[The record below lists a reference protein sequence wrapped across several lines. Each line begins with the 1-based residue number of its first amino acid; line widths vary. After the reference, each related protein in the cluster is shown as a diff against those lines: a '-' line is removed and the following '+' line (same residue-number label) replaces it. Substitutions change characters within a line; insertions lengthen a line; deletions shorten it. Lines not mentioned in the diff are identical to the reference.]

1 MEKYQL
7 NTNQIESFIT
17 HVQGKGKVFAPHKTG
32 ENSFRFNEVEDPKAV
47 ELDYNRTLNSVKK
60 YFLENVC

>member
-7 NTNQIESFIT
+7 NTNQIESFIM

-32 ENSFRFNEVEDPKAV
+32 ENSCRFNEVEDFKRKLAK
-47 ELDYNRTLNSVKK
+47 TKK
-60 YFLENVC
+60 PFSNHCFRDNFTY